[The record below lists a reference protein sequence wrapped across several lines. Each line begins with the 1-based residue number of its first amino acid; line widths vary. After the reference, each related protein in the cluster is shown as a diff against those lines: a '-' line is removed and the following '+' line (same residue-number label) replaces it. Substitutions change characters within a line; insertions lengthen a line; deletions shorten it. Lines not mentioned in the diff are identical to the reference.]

1 MRRRRREEE
10 HAQKEDPLKIVRE
23 QKSQRFTFEDRRLRV
38 YVHCCNSVLWI
49 LQLKGT
55 ATDLKETG
63 CPVLAKGMRHGRTN
77 AKGAQVAGGVEVIL
91 FVT

>member
-1 MRRRRREEE
+1 M
-10 HAQKEDPLKIVRE
+10 QLKI
-23 QKSQRFTFEDRRLRV
+23 L
-38 YVHCCNSVLWI
+38 
-49 LQLKGT
+49 

-77 AKGAQVAGGVEVIL
+77 AKNAQVAGGVEVTL